1 MFHYSAFVSLKVR
14 AISVVVPFLLW
25 RSACIKF
32 STRADIL
39 SYKIIMVTDITILF
53 SDLVS
58 LIVPLQTW
66 NVKYY
71 KYAIIKNGLKSLV
84 LKQVTRCKIGQLGCK
99 LVARPSFPRRLS
111 IRDRK

>member
-1 MFHYSAFVSLKVR
+1 M
-14 AISVVVPFLLW
+14 
-25 RSACIKF
+25 
-32 STRADIL
+32 
-39 SYKIIMVTDITILF
+39 IIVTDITILF

-84 LKQVTRCKIGQLGCK
+84 LATYSYNI
-99 LVARPSFPRRLS
+99 
-111 IRDRK
+111 

>member
-1 MFHYSAFVSLKVR
+1 M
-14 AISVVVPFLLW
+14 
-25 RSACIKF
+25 
-32 STRADIL
+32 
-39 SYKIIMVTDITILF
+39 IIVTDITILF

-84 LKQVTRCKIGQLGCK
+84 SAYILSLFLYSV
-99 LVARPSFPRRLS
+99 LVLYAYL
-111 IRDRK
+111 

>member
-1 MFHYSAFVSLKVR
+1 M
-14 AISVVVPFLLW
+14 VPFLLW
-25 RSACIKF
+25 KSAYRKF
-32 STRADIL
+32 STGADIF
-39 SYKIIMVTDITILF
+39 SIIVTDITILF

-84 LKQVTRCKIGQLGCK
+84 KALYNTHTKTGENDLHELRVNDYEGIIF
-99 LVARPSFPRRLS
+99 V
-111 IRDRK
+111 

>member
-1 MFHYSAFVSLKVR
+1 M
-14 AISVVVPFLLW
+14 VPFLLW
-25 RSACIKF
+25 KSAYIKF

-39 SYKIIMVTDITILF
+39 SCKMIMENDITILF

-66 NVKYY
+66 NEKYY

-84 LKQVTRCKIGQLGCK
+84 KERGSGMVYS
-99 LVARPSFPRRLS
+99 ADSFLTPTGFCR
-111 IRDRK
+111 